1 MHSVPQEGKGRKG
14 ETDVGEGMGSVNSNW
29 RFGENTQHSKRGRVG
44 GREGGRGRG
53 RERGREG
60 RREGGR
66 GRREGERTCVKE
78 EILTQV
84 H

>member
-44 GREGGRGRG
+44 GREGGREGG
-53 RERGREG
+53 G

-66 GRREGERTCVKE
+66 EGGREGERTCVKE
-78 EILTQV
+78 EILTPV

>member
-14 ETDVGEGMGSVNSNW
+14 ATDVGEGMGSVNSHW

-44 GREGGRGRG
+44 GREGGREGGGR
-53 RERGREG
+53 REGGREG

-66 GRREGERTCVKE
+66 EGG
-78 EILTQV
+78 
-84 H
+84 